1 MHATIDRRRISYT
14 DEGSGLPLLFVH
26 GFPLCRGTWQKQL
39 DALRASC
46 RVIAPDLRGFGESDA
61 KPGTATMDE
70 FAADLHGLLLHLQT
84 RSVVLIGHSM
94 GGYVAFAFARR
105 FPELLRGVVLVSTKA
120 GADTPEAAAGRRATA
135 EKVRTEG
142 VKVVADAMTGKMLAG
157 DSRDKAMAEQI
168 RNWMASSSP
177 DGVIAAQHG
186 MAERPD
192 STGMLAGISV
202 PTLVVTGADDTL
214 IPPTESEKLAAAI
227 PGAQLSVLPGAGHL
241 VACEQPE
248 AFNRVLTGWLERHG
262 LIGRDKPL

>member
-120 GADTPEAAAGRRATA
+120 GRTLPKPQQAAAPPLKKS
-135 EKVRTEG
+135 ELKES
-142 VKVVADAMTGKMLAG
+142 KL
-157 DSRDKAMAEQI
+157 
-168 RNWMASSSP
+168 SP
-177 DGVIAAQHG
+177 T
-186 MAERPD
+186 R
-192 STGMLAGISV
+192 
-202 PTLVVTGADDTL
+202 
-214 IPPTESEKLAAAI
+214 
-227 PGAQLSVLPGAGHL
+227 
-241 VACEQPE
+241 
-248 AFNRVLTGWLERHG
+248 
-262 LIGRDKPL
+262 